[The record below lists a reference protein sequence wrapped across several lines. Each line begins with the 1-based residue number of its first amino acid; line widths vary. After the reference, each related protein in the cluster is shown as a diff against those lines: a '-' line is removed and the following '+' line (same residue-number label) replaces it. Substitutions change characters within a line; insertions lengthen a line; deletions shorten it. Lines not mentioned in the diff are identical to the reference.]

1 MEKLQ
6 RHDMMR
12 IISTCYFLHN
22 SETFDSNIKI
32 GQVVDLLRKKISDIW
47 KPEKFQALFF
57 LIVLLKYDWF
67 KKKIKLKLSS
77 IFGNPLSTILDN
89 LPSSK

>member
-47 KPEKFQALFF
+47 KPEKFQTLFVF
-57 LIVLLKYDWF
+57 PNSVIKIWLVQEKN
-67 KKKIKLKLSS
+67 KIK
-77 IFGNPLSTILDN
+77 IVEYFW
-89 LPSSK
+89 